1 MSNSNDGSCRTCA
14 HFGDGVPS
22 EQLVQ
27 IRIENQPDTN
37 EVLGGCDLPANA
49 ALHLKVSPLS
59 SCDGYQPLEA
69 A

>member
-1 MSNSNDGSCRTCA
+1 MSNSNNGSCSTCV

-27 IRIENQPDTN
+27 IRIHGSNDN
-37 EVLGGCDLPANA
+37 NVVGGCDHPSNA
-49 ALHLKVSPLS
+49 ALHLRVTPLS
-59 SCDGYQPLEA
+59 SCDGYESLEA